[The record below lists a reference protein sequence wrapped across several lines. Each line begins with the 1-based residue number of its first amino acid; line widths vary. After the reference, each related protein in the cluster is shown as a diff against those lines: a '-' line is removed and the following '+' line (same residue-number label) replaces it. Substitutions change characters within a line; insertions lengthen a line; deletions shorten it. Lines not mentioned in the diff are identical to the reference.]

1 MTEYININDRVKQ
14 ILDVINDV
22 KKSGLPVRKYFS
34 TNNTPFSRNQYYL
47 YLKVHNARGLQGLY
61 DHRKEG
67 NAKKITP
74 EIEHYLIG
82 LLENNRDLT
91 VSDIRSQLQRQFN
104 IDIKRTAIN
113 DFRKKQG
120 LERIDKP
127 VQEYPFAG
135 FEILSALAYHTGI
148 FDVWSNTTR
157 KHTENVKETDLFKEN
172 QYKGAD
178 HPLERNAGKLTPE
191 YNRLE
196 DVRKTKFDSI
206 GDKVRNKDL

>member
-22 KKSGLPVRKYFS
+22 KKSGLSVRKYFS
-34 TNNTPFSRNQYYL
+34 TNNMPFSRNQYYL

-67 NAKKITP
+67 NAKKITT

-82 LLENNRDLT
+82 LLENNRELT
-91 VSDIRSQLQRQFN
+91 VSNIRSQLQRQFN

-113 DFRKKQG
+113 DFRKKHC

-127 VQEYPFAG
+127 VQESPFAG
-135 FEILSALAYHTGI
+135 FEILSALSYHTGI
-148 FDVWSNTTR
+148 FDVWSTGCKVITKNEPSIVTI
-157 KHTENVKETDLFKEN
+157 
-172 QYKGAD
+172 YKKAKFGQFLK
-178 HPLERNAGKLTPE
+178 LEFMRV
-191 YNRLE
+191 YCY
-196 DVRKTKFDSI
+196 SI
-206 GDKVRNKDL
+206 Q